1 MGPAEVVHH
10 KGSIVWFYTN
20 GNLQKVAGY
29 KVKPYELV
37 LRDDDKNDTDDT
49 NNDAGTDKNGT
60 DDTNNEESNIED
72 EEIMDIDKLE
82 DLNAAMLRNY
92 KINSDDTKN
101 RFNIEKDA
109 LGAKNLYKNTKH
121 THKEER
127 SMFL

>member
-1 MGPAEVVHH
+1 MKLKGFQKVWVRYHQYRDKYIEGDKVYYQYQDSSAWLGPAEVVHH

-72 EEIMDIDKLE
+72 EEIKDIDKLE
-82 DLNAAMLRNY
+82 DLNAAMLRN
-92 KINSDDTKN
+92 
-101 RFNIEKDA
+101 
-109 LGAKNLYKNTKH
+109 
-121 THKEER
+121 
-127 SMFL
+127 